1 MGDRVPAVVGVSS
14 GTATYPTWPPPAS
27 TGHNGCVGE
36 LHVTFICTGN
46 ICRSPMAEKIF
57 AAHLE
62 RAGLA
67 DRVRVSSAGTTAW
80 HVGSDADPRTTALLT
95 RHGYPIGHVAAMI
108 GPDHLDADLL
118 VALDSTH
125 DRELT
130 RLRIPEARRRLL
142 RSFDPAADD
151 HDVPDPYYGDDT
163 DFELVREQIEA
174 AVPALLAW
182 VREQLGEPATT
193 GPRP

>member
-1 MGDRVPAVVGVSS
+1 M
-14 GTATYPTWPPPAS
+14 
-27 TGHNGCVGE
+27 GE

-118 VALDSTH
+118 IALDSNH

-163 DFELVREQIEA
+163 DFELVRAQIEA

-193 GPRP
+193 GPRQ

>member
-1 MGDRVPAVVGVSS
+1 MAV
-14 GTATYPTWPPPAS
+14 
-27 TGHNGCVGE
+27 VGE

-80 HVGSDADPRTTALLT
+80 HVGSDADPRTTAVLA

-118 VALDSTH
+118 IALDGGH
-125 DRELT
+125 MRDLT
-130 RLRIPEARRRLL
+130 RLGVPGARRRLL
-142 RSFDPAADD
+142 RSFDPHAPVP
-151 HDVPDPYYGDDT
+151 DVSDPYYGDDR
-163 DFELVREQIEA
+163 DFEIVREKIEA
-174 AVPALLAW
+174 AVPGLLNW
-182 VREQLGEPATT
+182 VHDQLGDDPAA
-193 GPRP
+193 GAVAGGHGDQR